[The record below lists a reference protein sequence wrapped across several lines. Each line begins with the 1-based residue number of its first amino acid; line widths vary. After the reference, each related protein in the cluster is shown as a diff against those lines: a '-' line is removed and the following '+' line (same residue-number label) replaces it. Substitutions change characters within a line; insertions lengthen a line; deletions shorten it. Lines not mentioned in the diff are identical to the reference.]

1 MTSKFLIPFAFA
13 FIAALGNVFFVLG
26 NRKAEGAP
34 NPFLFSAGAMAV
46 SLAIFAMLFFFF
58 GTRGATEYLGRN
70 GGWIALSGFG
80 IFLTFFGFY
89 LLYSRYDTS
98 YYALFAVTALILTVV
113 ILGAWIL
120 REGLN
125 LYGILSVA
133 AAVVSIVFFALS
145 KR

>member
-1 MTSKFLIPFAFA
+1 MTSKFLIPFAIA
-13 FIAALGNVFFVLG
+13 FMAAMGNVFFVFG
-26 NRKAEGAP
+26 SRKAEGTP
-34 NPFLFSAGAMAV
+34 NPFLYTAGAMAV
-46 SLAIFAMLFFFF
+46 SFTLFAVLFLLF
-58 GTRGATEYLGRN
+58 GTRGAGDYVGRN
-70 GGWIALSGFG
+70 GGWIALSGTG
-80 IFLTFFGFY
+80 IFLTFLGFY

-98 YYALFAVTALILTVV
+98 YYALFSVTALILTVV
-113 ILGAWIL
+113 VLGAWIL